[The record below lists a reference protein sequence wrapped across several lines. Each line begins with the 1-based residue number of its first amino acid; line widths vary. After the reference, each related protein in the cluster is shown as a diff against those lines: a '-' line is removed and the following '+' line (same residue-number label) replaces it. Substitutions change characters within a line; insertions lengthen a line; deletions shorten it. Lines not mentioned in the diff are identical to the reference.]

1 MGSTTSAPVSQSSVV
16 NINPILCKHI
26 KCNKRV
32 GLGKKYCTIH
42 DINTGQPKEDKIED
56 NSMLCCDCI

>member
-1 MGSTTSAPVSQSSVV
+1 MGSTTSTPVSQSSVV
-16 NINPILCKHI
+16 NTNPILCKHI

-42 DINTGQPKEDKIED
+42 DTNTGQPKEEKTKDACG
-56 NSMLCCDCI
+56 LCGCM